1 MTLSPY
7 FAVKKTI
14 KKKSHPFLRPG
25 DDLRSNYY
33 LRKKEEKNEVRLR
46 VKYKKKRSCLPA
58 HIIFHGKRQRI
69 IIHHRRHIRFG
80 V

>member
-1 MTLSPY
+1 MTLSRY

-25 DDLRSNYY
+25 DDLRSNY
-33 LRKKEEKNEVRLR
+33 LRKKEEKKSSKVNREIQT
-46 VKYKKKRSCLPA
+46 KKRNCLPA

-69 IIHHRRHIRFG
+69 IIHHRRHI
-80 V
+80 